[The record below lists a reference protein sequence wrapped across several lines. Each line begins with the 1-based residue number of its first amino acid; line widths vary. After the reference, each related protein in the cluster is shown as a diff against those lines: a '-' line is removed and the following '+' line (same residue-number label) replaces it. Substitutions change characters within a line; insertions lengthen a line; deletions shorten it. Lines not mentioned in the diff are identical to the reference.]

1 MEVKIW
7 LPMPKAATD
16 NEMYSMMRRLRVFV
30 LAVIVGPVTV
40 IAAPSSLKAQQ
51 KQTAPATVI
60 SGSDRRWTS
69 TTSLKVVVRDV
80 DQPDSVV
87 SDARVVLEA
96 ASARSA
102 PTVYATS
109 DSTGT
114 VALIAADSGDYRVR
128 VLRIGYAPL
137 VLRLRLEVKCQQILE
152 AYVSRGEGIR
162 EPPMYTAGKE
172 PKEFRP
178 RSPTGGRGVLT
189 TCATPLPNG
198 RWN

>member
-1 MEVKIW
+1 MQ
-7 LPMPKAATD
+7 
-16 NEMYSMMRRLRVFV
+16 RLRSLV
-30 LAVIVGPVTV
+30 LAVIVGPVPMST
-40 IAAPSSLKAQQ
+40 IPSLLKAQQ
-51 KQTAPATVI
+51 KETAPVTVI

-69 TTSLKVVVRDV
+69 KTSLKVVVRDV

-87 SDARVVLEA
+87 SDVRIVLEA
-96 ASARSA
+96 TSARSA
-102 PTVYATS
+102 PALHATS
-109 DSTGT
+109 DSSGT
-114 VALIAADSGDYRVR
+114 VTLIAADSGDYRVR

-162 EPPMYTAGKE
+162 EAPMYTLGKE

-189 TCATPLPNG
+189 TCPTPLPSG